1 MHFPDV
7 IVPLILCLAA
17 TASIFFRKLTI
28 AGGITGGCLAW
39 LLYKGAGVTGLVML
53 AAFFI
58 AGTMATAMGA
68 RKKEQLGL
76 AEENKGQRT
85 AAQVLANGGVAAL
98 TGLLAW
104 LYPAQSIMWQM
115 AAAAAL
121 ASASADTLSSEL
133 GNLFGKRFYNILT
146 FKKDKRGLNG
156 VVSLEG
162 TLWGIAGSAM
172 IAVIYSV
179 GYGYTGHALWIIL
192 AGTIGNLTDSILG
205 ASLERKGWLSNDWV
219 NGLNT
224 LVAASIILFFS
235 LRGLIFWQ
243 LLKFSPQ

>member
-1 MHFPDV
+1 MFIPDI
-7 IVPLILCLAA
+7 IVLIILCLAA
-17 TASIFFRKLTI
+17 TISIYFRKLTI
-28 AGGITGGCLAW
+28 AGGITGAALAW
-39 LLYKGAGVTGLVML
+39 LLYKGAGVTGIAML
-53 AAFFI
+53 AAFFM
-58 AGTMATAMGA
+58 AGTTATAIGA
-68 RKKEQLGL
+68 RKKEKLGL

-85 AAQVLANGGVAAL
+85 AGQVLANGGVAAL
-98 TGLLAW
+98 AGLLAW
-104 LYPAQSIMWQM
+104 LYPSQSIMWQM

-192 AGTIGNLTDSILG
+192 AGTVGNLTDSVLG
-205 ASLERKGWLSNDWV
+205 ASLERKGLLSNDWV

-224 LVAASIILFFS
+224 LVAAATILFFS
-235 LRGLIFWQ
+235 LRAPIFLQ
-243 LLKFSPQ
+243 LLKFLPQ